1 MTYNEAKKRFVD
13 DFRKYLEERTLKNKS
28 NALSSMIYLV
38 DNYMNDL
45 EEEYG
50 DNLFL
55 TDIGDIALSDTNIFT
70 LDKIN

>member
-1 MTYNEAKKRFVD
+1 MTYNEAKKRFIG

-28 NALSSMIYLV
+28 NALSSMVYLI

-50 DNLFL
+50 ENLFL
-55 TDIGDIALSDTNIFT
+55 TDIGDIALGDTNIFT
-70 LDKIN
+70 LDKTN

>member
-1 MTYNEAKKRFVD
+1 MTYNEAKKNFAD
-13 DFRKYLEERTLKNKS
+13 DLKKYLDERTVESKS
-28 NALSSMIYLV
+28 NALSSLIYLV

-55 TDIGDIALSDTNIFT
+55 TDIGDIALGDTNIFT
-70 LDKIN
+70 LDKTN